1 MESKEA
7 KQLVILGNGFDLHLG
22 LATGFKDY
30 FNDFWGNIPT
40 LIQKRN
46 LLIELLHSKPFNL
59 DKIKRI
65 VIDIQHILKE
75 KTIHSIK
82 ELTTYDVLIKFMY
95 NEIIKIKPEIEQNF
109 INFSYRRGLPNDKF
123 TSLLKK
129 YENIL
134 INEDEKLK
142 MLDTRQFSS
151 KRTTKRTTFWDSYFL
166 YLQMSKNLLGNS
178 SWNDVEKQIQDFFIK
193 KNFEYMGEH
202 ITGYEKIKED
212 KWHEKDDLL
221 QQLIGYGYRLRNI
234 NIDKYF
240 YRELMTFSKNF
251 VTYLNKVYDQSYDG
265 LTKNYCI
272 EQKRRNDLMESIT
285 SNING
290 WGHIN
295 HDKYELL
302 NFNYTYAGTNNCVNE
317 INIHGSLNGKDRP
330 IIGINA
336 ASLISNK
343 KHAFKLTKQYQLI
356 SNENNRIEKL
366 DLENIDKI
374 IFYGHSLA
382 LADYQY
388 FRNIFD
394 RINLIESSVQLIFK
408 YSKGYENYDSIFKLL
423 DRYSQDIDI
432 DVTTTLTLENRL
444 KVEEL
449 PD

>member
-193 KNFEYMGEH
+193 K
-202 ITGYEKIKED
+202 I
-212 KWHEKDDLL
+212 
-221 QQLIGYGYRLRNI
+221 
-234 NIDKYF
+234 
-240 YRELMTFSKNF
+240 
-251 VTYLNKVYDQSYDG
+251 LN
-265 LTKNYCI
+265 T
-272 EQKRRNDLMESIT
+272 
-285 SNING
+285 
-290 WGHIN
+290 W
-295 HDKYELL
+295 
-302 NFNYTYAGTNNCVNE
+302 
-317 INIHGSLNGKDRP
+317 
-330 IIGINA
+330 
-336 ASLISNK
+336 
-343 KHAFKLTKQYQLI
+343 
-356 SNENNRIEKL
+356 
-366 DLENIDKI
+366 ENILRVMK
-374 IFYGHSLA
+374 
-382 LADYQY
+382 
-388 FRNIFD
+388 R
-394 RINLIESSVQLIFK
+394 
-408 YSKGYENYDSIFKLL
+408 
-423 DRYSQDIDI
+423 
-432 DVTTTLTLENRL
+432 
-444 KVEEL
+444 
-449 PD
+449 

>member
-30 FNDFWGNIPT
+30 FNDFWSNIPT

-46 LLIELLHSKPFNL
+46 LLIELLHSSPLLYLK
-59 DKIKRI
+59 KIKHI
-65 VIDIQHILKE
+65 VIDIQHILEE
-75 KTIHSIK
+75 KTIHSTK
-82 ELTTYDVLIKFMY
+82 EFRVYNILIKIMY

-109 INFSYRRGLPNDKF
+109 SFSYRKTPPKDNL

-134 INEDEKLK
+134 INENEKLK
-142 MLDTRQFSS
+142 MLDTRLSCS
-151 KRTTKRTTFWDSYFL
+151 KRPTFWDSYFL
-166 YLQMSKNLLGNS
+166 YLQMNKNLLGNS

-193 KNFEYMGEH
+193 KNFEYMGEN
-202 ITGYEKIKED
+202 ITGYEKIKEN

-221 QQLIGYGYRLRNI
+221 QQLIGSRLQNK

-240 YRELMTFSKNF
+240 YEELMLFSKNF
-251 VTYLNKVYDQSYDG
+251 ATYLNKVCNQSYDG

-285 SNING
+285 SNINDL
-290 WGHIN
+290 GHIN

-317 INIHGSLNGKDRP
+317 INIHGSLNGKDEP

-336 ASLISNK
+336 ASLTSNK

-394 RINLIESSVQLIFK
+394 RINLVKSSVQLIFK

-444 KVEEL
+444 KVEEI